1 MHDNG
6 LFGSLSVHVQRL
18 VHHFWITW
26 FIKMFTFTFSAHHFF
41 FKHNNQLISKAFCS
55 EKYTFACSALT
66 LTGSMQCLRRTT
78 FFSVAYS
85 ATKKTIRCYT
95 CGAKRMMYLSESSVI
110 FLLCLRRTYPNRFD
124 AVPATHNV
132 FSVAYSATKK
142 TIRCYACGAK
152 RMMYLFWVYCNLKQ
166 D

>member
-1 MHDNG
+1 MSSCNFSPSFKYFPSYLNISFYFISFHFISFRFISLHNG
-6 LFGSLSVHVQRL
+6 LFSSLSVHVQRL

-78 FFSVAYS
+78 FFQLP
-85 ATKKTIRCYT
+85 TRQLKKQ
-95 CGAKRMMYLSESSVI
+95 
-110 FLLCLRRTYPNRFD
+110 FD
-124 AVPATHNV
+124 AMPAAQNV
-132 FSVAYSATKK
+132 LFTLFTILFSE
-142 TIRCYACGAK
+142 
-152 RMMYLFWVYCNLKQ
+152 
-166 D
+166 